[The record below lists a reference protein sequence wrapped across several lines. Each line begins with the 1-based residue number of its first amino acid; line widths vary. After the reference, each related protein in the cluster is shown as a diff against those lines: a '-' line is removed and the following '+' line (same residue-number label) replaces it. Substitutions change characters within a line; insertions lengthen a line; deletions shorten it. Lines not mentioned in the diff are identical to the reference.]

1 MSACPRAVR
10 PDPPGGEQHVTVV
23 SAASGQAH
31 TFAERARAVERSGEL
46 AALRTDPG
54 VSTVATAELRVW
66 DPYGSTGQEAAG
78 GRAFSGP
85 VCCSAAAGK
94 LDA

>member
-31 TFAERARAVERSGEL
+31 TFAERARGGAVRRARGVAHGSRRFHRRDGG
-46 AALRTDPG
+46 AAC
-54 VSTVATAELRVW
+54 V
-66 DPYGSTGQEAAG
+66 GSIWQHGGQEAAG

>member
-1 MSACPRAVR
+1 VRAPVPYDLIRPGANSTSRLSRRRAVR
-10 PDPPGGEQHVTVV
+10 RTR
-23 SAASGQAH
+23 SLN
-31 TFAERARAVERSGEL
+31 ARAVERSGEL